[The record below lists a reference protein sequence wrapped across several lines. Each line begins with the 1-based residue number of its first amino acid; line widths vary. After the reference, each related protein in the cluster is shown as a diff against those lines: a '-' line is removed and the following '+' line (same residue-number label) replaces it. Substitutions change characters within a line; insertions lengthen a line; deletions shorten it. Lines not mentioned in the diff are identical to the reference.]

1 MQITT
6 RLWKAQHVLV
16 LCMSLYCNYR
26 MQPNHLYRCQHYA
39 VWSWEP
45 DRKVVV
51 KYIAKCPVQSNF
63 FHSFPWPIGYAQLVL
78 CTVGPTPF
86 PVFCRRQFSLAQLQ
100 LLGEKIPSPMP
111 QFNSYLGFLYCPT
124 QPMEQLTHRIL
135 GLLRRNSKRKEEK
148 QLTSLGPLEEA
159 LFRSLKNVQQDAHKT
174 SLETHPICGDNL
186 TCKEDEDTQNFSD

>member
-1 MQITT
+1 
-6 RLWKAQHVLV
+6 
-16 LCMSLYCNYR
+16 
-26 MQPNHLYRCQHYA
+26 
-39 VWSWEP
+39 
-45 DRKVVV
+45 
-51 KYIAKCPVQSNF
+51 
-63 FHSFPWPIGYAQLVL
+63 
-78 CTVGPTPF
+78 
-86 PVFCRRQFSLAQLQ
+86 
-100 LLGEKIPSPMP
+100 MP

-124 QPMEQLTHRIL
+124 PPMEQLTHRML